1 MQRSLGSKVVVAT
14 KWSTVTQFVSKLI
27 QPITTLVLAHILT
40 PELFGVISLVTMVTS
55 FGELFSDA
63 GFQKYLIQHEYD
75 TEKAMHQ
82 TANVAFWSNLAIS
95 IVIVSVIFLAKDN
108 IASLLGDSTIGLAI
122 WVSSISLILTAII
135 SVQTGL
141 YQRKLDFKTLFYSKT
156 ISSLVILIVAVP
168 LALLGFGYW
177 SMVIAI
183 ISSNLFLA
191 VWLTLVSEWRPSLYY
206 RWSILKEMF
215 SFSVWSLL
223 ENILLWGTSWI
234 GTLIISIFMNTYY
247 VGLFNTTIAIVN
259 GVLAVVTGIV
269 KPITFSGL
277 SRLQNSK
284 ENFKAAYLL
293 FQKSLALIVVPL
305 SFALLVFAEPLVE
318 VFLGNS
324 WSGASLLFGLYSFA
338 CAFTVVVGHISAEAY
353 RAYGYPNVSLLTQV
367 FCFLFVMFGIL
378 IGANSSFF
386 ILSISLPL
394 ARLIGY
400 LVVHSLACKKYLD
413 IGVIDSF
420 KNLSSIYCCS
430 VLISVISIALI
441 NIFSLSYLSQLLL
454 CIADILSY
462 LLLVLLIRGTRE
474 LLFELMTR
482 FGFRRAVDRLSAL
495 LTK

>member
-1 MQRSLGSKVVVAT
+1 M
-14 KWSTVTQFVSKLI
+14 
-27 QPITTLVLAHILT
+27 
-40 PELFGVISLVTMVTS
+40 
-55 FGELFSDA
+55 
-63 GFQKYLIQHEYD
+63 
-75 TEKAMHQ
+75 
-82 TANVAFWSNLAIS
+82 
-95 IVIVSVIFLAKDN
+95 
-108 IASLLGDSTIGLAI
+108 
-122 WVSSISLILTAII
+122 ILTAII

-247 VGLFNTTIAIVN
+247 VGLFNTTITIVN